1 MAPYSRPIQHIDRKS
16 LYTNL
21 DARMQ
26 YLHSFLD
33 FSSQDIQAL
42 VTGAKYIK
50 ALIPAIVNIVYRKL
64 LQYDITAR
72 AFETRS
78 TSFEGPLDEAPD
90 ENSPQLLHRKAF
102 LRAYLNKICSDPTQM
117 EFWEYLDK
125 VGMMHVGLGRAH
137 PLHIEYIHIGVCLS
151 FIQDILTEAILS
163 HPRLPLQRK
172 IALVK
177 ALSKV
182 IWIQNDLFA
191 KWYVRDGDE
200 FKGEDTEEEIV
211 IEKEGYLH
219 GKKILAYDEES
230 EGGESSDSVQTEINA
245 AEAAKPQAATAP
257 SGGCPFSS
265 MAKGMD
271 NLAVGDENKPEKKEI
286 ETDASPPT
294 KENGGSTSLGA

>member
-1 MAPYSRPIQHIDRKS
+1 
-16 LYTNL
+16 
-21 DARMQ
+21 
-26 YLHSFLD
+26 
-33 FSSQDIQAL
+33 
-42 VTGAKYIK
+42 
-50 ALIPAIVNIVYRKL
+50 
-64 LQYDITAR
+64 
-72 AFETRS
+72 
-78 TSFEGPLDEAPD
+78 
-90 ENSPQLLHRKAF
+90 
-102 LRAYLNKICSDPTQM
+102 
-117 EFWEYLDK
+117 
-125 VGMMHVGLGRAH
+125 MMHVGLGRAH